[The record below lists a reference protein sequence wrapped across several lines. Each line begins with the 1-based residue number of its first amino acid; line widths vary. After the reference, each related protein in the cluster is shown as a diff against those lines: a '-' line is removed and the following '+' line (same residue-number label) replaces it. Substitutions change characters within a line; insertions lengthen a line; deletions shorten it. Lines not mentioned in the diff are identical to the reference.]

1 METRK
6 ENMVEKEMNV
16 NEDNCKQEIFGVLLK
31 GKESLLFFSPPHTAT
46 GLVKHK

>member
-31 GKESLLFFSPPHTAT
+31 GNESLLFFNPPHTAT